1 MSVLVP
7 PVQGLVATVQS
18 AVGQAFEALADFQ
31 QTVQLERYPESPQ
44 YDSTSGSLQNFEPTT
59 ETVPAIILDYEASR
73 VDEEVIQRDDQQVLI
88 ERARVTGADITT
100 TDRIRAGGSLLR
112 VIDVSV
118 DPSGSLYT
126 LQVREAASGG

>member
-1 MSVLVP
+1 MNILVP

-31 QTVQLERYPESPQ
+31 QTVQLERYSEPQ
-44 YDSTSGSLQNFEPTT
+44 YDSTTGALQNFEPTT

-73 VDEEVIQRDDQQVLI
+73 VDEEVIQRDDQEVLI
-88 ERARVTGADITT
+88 ERSRVTGADITT

-112 VIDVSV
+112 IIDVSV

-126 LQVREAASGG
+126 LQVRATGAD

>member
-18 AVGQAFEALADFQ
+18 AVGQAFETLADFQ
-31 QTVQLERYPESPQ
+31 QTVQLERYPESQ
-44 YDSTSGSLQNFEPTT
+44 YDPVMGALQNFEPTT
-59 ETVPAIILDYEASR
+59 ESVPAIILDYEASR

-88 ERARVTGADITT
+88 ERNRVTGADITT